1 MPEAD
6 LALLQRTAEAAGDIA
21 LSHFRNAP
29 RVWDKDAGAGP
40 VTEADLEVDAYL
52 RETLTAARPGTAW
65 LSEETPDTP
74 DRLTARDVFVV
85 DPIDGTR
92 AFIEGARAWGL
103 SLALVRDGQPIAAVV
118 HMPALERTYTAAAG
132 AGARQNGV
140 PLTVSARTDLTGATV
155 VATRPNMDA
164 SRWPN
169 GVPPVERHFRSSLA
183 YRMCLV
189 ASGRFDAMLTLRPAW
204 HWDIAAGALIITE
217 ATGITTDPT
226 GKPLTFNT
234 PDPRAPGVIAGG
246 TAVHTGL
253 LSAGP
258 L

>member
-1 MPEAD
+1 MPETD
-6 LALLQRTAEAAGDIA
+6 LALLARAAEAAGDIA
-21 LSHFRNAP
+21 LRHFRNAP
-29 RVWDKDAGAGP
+29 KVWDKDAGAGP

-52 RETLTAARPGTAW
+52 RETLTTARPGTAW

-74 DRLTARDVFVV
+74 DRLSARDVFIV

-92 AFIEGARAWGL
+92 AFIDGAHAWAL

-118 HMPALERTYTAAAG
+118 HMPALERTYTAATG
-132 AGARQNGV
+132 AGAQLDGST
-140 PLTVSARTDLTGATV
+140 LTVSARAELTGATV
-155 VATRPNMDA
+155 LATKPNMDA

-204 HWDIAAGALIITE
+204 HWDIAAGTLIITE
-217 ATGITTDPT
+217 AMGTVTDPA
-226 GKPLTFNT
+226 GQALTFNT
-234 PDPRAPGVIAGG
+234 PDPRSPGVIAGS
-246 TAVHTGL
+246 TAVHASL
-253 LSAGP
+253 LAAGP
-258 L
+258 V

>member
-6 LALLQRTAEAAGDIA
+6 LALLTRAAEHAGDIA
-21 LSHFRNAP
+21 LRHFQNAP
-29 RVWDKDAGAGP
+29 KVWDKDAGAGP

-52 RETLTAARPGTAW
+52 RETLTQARPGTAW

-74 DRLTARDVFVV
+74 DRLGASNVFIV

-92 AFIEGARAWGL
+92 AFIDGARAWGL
-103 SLALVRDGQPIAAVV
+103 SLALVRDGQPVAAVV
-118 HMPALERTYTAAAG
+118 HMPALERSYTAATGTG
-132 AGARQNGV
+132 AHENGA
-140 PLTVSARTDLTGATV
+140 PLTVSPRTQLSGATV
-155 VATRPNMDA
+155 LATKPNMDA

-169 GVPPVERHFRSSLA
+169 GIPPIDRHFRSSLA

-189 ASGRFDAMLTLRPAW
+189 AAGRFDAMLTLRPAW

-217 ATGITTDPT
+217 ATGTTTDPR
-226 GKPLTFNT
+226 GQALTFNT

-246 TAVHTGL
+246 SAVHAGL
-253 LSAGP
+253 VAAGP
-258 L
+258 S